1 MAKEISPEN
10 VLKALE
16 DYASGDGSN
25 EIAKRYGFKGSQGMF
40 STFLEKHPEEYRR
53 IQVGFAL
60 QQKEDAEQALCS
72 ANDNAVIRACEV
84 LIKNAQWSL
93 ERLASSS
100 YAQKRQEAQMP
111 NVNIYIADLRGEKQ
125 PVSIQVVDVPKSS
138 AKFIEAPKPK
148 RGRPRKA

>member
-1 MAKEISPEN
+1 
-10 VLKALE
+10 
-16 DYASGDGSN
+16 
-25 EIAKRYGFKGSQGMF
+25 MF

-111 NVNIYIADLRGEKQ
+111 NVNIYIADLRGPS
-125 PVSIQVVDVPKSS
+125 PVKLQVVDVPASTVQL
-138 AKFIEAPKPK
+138 IDAPKPK
-148 RGRPRKA
+148 RGRPSKK